1 MTAVRRFVQI
11 APGVAPGDAISNE
24 MHLLAVAART
34 QGFAAEAEIFA
45 ERIGPGLDFRAEP
58 VMRYAHRPGDCTV
71 LHYGIAF
78 DFADHAGVFKSPA
91 ALIYHNVT
99 PARFFLPYNLAI
111 AGKLERSRLQLRALR
126 PMFDAAFAD
135 SSLNARELERAGF
148 AAPGLLP
155 VLFPDRQRRAK
166 LRPVQEPPCVL
177 FVGRVAPNKGLAHLL
192 KIFACLRRMLPQARL
207 KIAGDA
213 PRGLV
218 SYQAELTRLARALG
232 LTGCV
237 EFTGFLSEGELS
249 AAYAGAD
256 LFLSASLHEGFCAP
270 LLEAMECGIPVM
282 AFAHENSAAEETM
295 GGAGVLFRSLDYARV
310 AALAAEILE
319 NAPLRAA
326 IVAGQ
331 FARMA
336 RYNRSEFAA
345 NFFQSLERLCGAT
358 GK

>member
-1 MTAVRRFVQI
+1 MAVVRRFVQI

-24 MHLLAVAART
+24 INLLAAAART
-34 QGFAAEAEIFA
+34 QGFAEETAVFA
-45 ERIGPGLDFRAEP
+45 ERIGPGLEFRAEQI
-58 VMRYAHRPGDCTV
+58 MRYAHRAGDCTV

-78 DFADHAGVFKSPA
+78 DFADHGGAFRSPA

-99 PARFFLPYNLAI
+99 PAHFFAPYNLAI
-111 AGKLERSRLQLRALR
+111 AGKLERARLQLRALR
-126 PMFDAAFAD
+126 PMFDLAFAD

-155 VLFPDRQRRAK
+155 VLFPARA
-166 LRPVQEPPCVL
+166 LARSRPVPDAPCVF
-177 FVGRVAPNKGLAHLL
+177 FVGRVAPNKGFAHLL
-192 KIFACLRRMLPQARL
+192 KIFACLRRLLPQAKL

-213 PRGLV
+213 PRGLE
-218 SYQAELTRLARALG
+218 SYQAELMRLVHALD
-232 LTGCV
+232 LSGCV
-237 EFTGFLSEGELS
+237 EFTGFLSERELS
-249 AAYAGAD
+249 AAYASAD

-295 GGAGVLFRSLDYARV
+295 GGAGVLFRTLDYPRI
-310 AALAAEILE
+310 AAMAAEALE
-319 NAPLRAA
+319 NAAFRAA

-345 NFFQSLERLCGAT
+345 NFFRSLERLCGANVR
-358 GK
+358 